1 MVITSWSAPA
11 RPLPGQLPEEI
22 LLATEKRV
30 ARAKDGN
37 RSGVFCSVS
46 LTLKQVHGFVGSS
59 TIEKPKLSNGSDDE
73 DLQVTNGHGFT
84 HLF

>member
-1 MVITSWSAPA
+1 MVITSWSVPA

-37 RSGVFCSVS
+37 RSGMFCSVS
-46 LTLKQVHGFVGSS
+46 LTLKQGLDS
-59 TIEKPKLSNGSDDE
+59 TAFWAAAPLKSQS
-73 DLQVTNGHGFT
+73 
-84 HLF
+84 